1 MLGQPF
7 ATILARTDPFDLAQ
21 ALERYIRSLSGEQIR
36 FTLRAALP
44 VMNQAYRDEF
54 APLLDDPD
62 DERLKH
68 SFAHALKS
76 NLRAIPLFGP
86 GFCQGVIA
94 HVPGDRTVALGE
106 EGHRLPQLRP
116 FAIAIVALALVI
128 IGAAAE
134 HAWNTAR
141 ATAQT
146 PAVLMTPLPLA
157 AQDAVPAATAVPRPV
172 HSAPPAVRHTTAPA
186 TPPPATPAQVNAAPA
201 IAAPQPAPVT
211 PKRIAAR
218 RTAPP
223 GRGESTVVIARST
236 PGPSPEPST
245 VDVSD
250 MPQAYT
256 DATPLPKYETPP
268 AARVPANV
276 HVATP
281 TPGPNRFFLHQTI
294 RGTLKTLDRLNP
306 FKHHSEPEP
315 TPSPSTGPR
324 PL

>member
-21 ALERYIRSLSGEQIR
+21 GLERYVRSLTGEQIR
-36 FTLRAALP
+36 FTLRAAVP

-54 APLLDDPD
+54 APLLDEPD

-68 SFAHALKS
+68 AFAHALKS

-106 EGHRLPQLRP
+106 EGHRFPQIRP
-116 FAIAIVALALVI
+116 FAMAIVALALVI

-157 AQDAVPAATAVPRPV
+157 AQDAVPAASAVPRAV
-172 HSAPPAVRHTTAPA
+172 HTAPA
-186 TPPPATPAQVNAAPA
+186 IAHHTAAPA
-201 IAAPQPAPVT
+201 IAAPAIAPQAIAPAAIPPPQQGPAT
-211 PKRIAAR
+211 PKPTVAR

-223 GRGESTVVIARST
+223 GRGESTVVVAPPT
-236 PGPSPEPST
+236 PAPSPEPT
-245 VDVSD
+245 MVDVSD

-256 DATPLPKYETPP
+256 DATPLPKFETPP
-268 AARVPANV
+268 AARVPASV

-294 RGTLKTLDRLNP
+294 RGTLKTLDHLNP
-306 FKHHSEPEP
+306 FKHHSAPEP